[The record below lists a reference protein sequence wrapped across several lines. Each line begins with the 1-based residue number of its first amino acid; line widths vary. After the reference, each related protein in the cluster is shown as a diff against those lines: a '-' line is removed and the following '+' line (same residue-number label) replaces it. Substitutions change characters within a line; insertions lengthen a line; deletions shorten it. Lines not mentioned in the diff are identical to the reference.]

1 MAVGVHRTN
10 PESKGNVGIKFVES
24 LLKNKFSLYK
34 TDTED
39 RSPVSYILM
48 DDVPESAII
57 AVVKLAV
64 KYGFN
69 PLHSMNSQPQEANEQ
84 NSDDSDEP
92 DLEQSFIMELFES
105 GKMTLKV
112 FKIVQPLLMQ

>member
-10 PESKGNVGIKFVES
+10 PESKDNVGIKFVES

-39 RSPVSYILM
+39 RTPISYILM
-48 DDVPESAII
+48 DEVPESAII
-57 AVVKLAV
+57 AVIKLAV

-69 PLHSMNSQPQEANEQ
+69 PLYSIKSQP
-84 NSDDSDEP
+84 
-92 DLEQSFIMELFES
+92 
-105 GKMTLKV
+105 
-112 FKIVQPLLMQ
+112 